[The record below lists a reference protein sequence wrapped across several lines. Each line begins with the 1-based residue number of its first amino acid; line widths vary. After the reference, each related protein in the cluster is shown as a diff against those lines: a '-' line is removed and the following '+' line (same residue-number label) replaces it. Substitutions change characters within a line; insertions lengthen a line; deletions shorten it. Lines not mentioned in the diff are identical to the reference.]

1 LLAAISRM
9 LEDYPED
16 EQLMFSKAVLLEQ
29 SGQLE
34 EALAMANKLLEDKKN
49 INVIILKVNALR
61 DLHRSEDAVKFLHT
75 TVDELPDN
83 RRLRLLYARFLFE
96 TNQLDDAR
104 LQYEWVL
111 ERVPNDGDILF
122 ALALI
127 AMEQKQD
134 EVAKSYLNKMVRYN
148 RRPSEAHFYL
158 GSLSEKAED
167 YPKAIREY
175 KQVEEGYEFIP
186 AQARIVSMMQ
196 RQNQLQEARDYLER
210 MRAEYPSRYQ
220 QLVMVEAQL
229 LSEQGFEQEVF
240 SLLDDAVES
249 NPENLDLLYFRAMT
263 GEKFG
268 HLEIL
273 ERDLKIIIS
282 IEPNN
287 ADALNA
293 LGYSLTDQTDR
304 HEEALE
310 LITKALNI
318 KPNEAAFID
327 SMGWVLYR
335 LENFEEAVTYLR
347 RALELFPNDEV
358 AAHLGE
364 VLWALGEEIE
374 AGEVWQKA
382 LEMAPDSE
390 ILEQVIKR
398 FSSQ

>member
-1 LLAAISRM
+1 
-9 LEDYPED
+9 
-16 EQLMFSKAVLLEQ
+16 
-29 SGQLE
+29 
-34 EALAMANKLLEDKKN
+34 
-49 INVIILKVNALR
+49 
-61 DLHRSEDAVKFLHT
+61 
-75 TVDELPDN
+75 
-83 RRLRLLYARFLFE
+83 
-96 TNQLDDAR
+96 
-104 LQYEWVL
+104 
-111 ERVPNDGDILF
+111 
-122 ALALI
+122 
-127 AMEQKQD
+127 
-134 EVAKSYLNKMVRYN
+134 
-148 RRPSEAHFYL
+148 
-158 GSLSEKAED
+158 
-167 YPKAIREY
+167 
-175 KQVEEGYEFIP
+175 
-186 AQARIVSMMQ
+186 
-196 RQNQLQEARDYLER
+196 
-210 MRAEYPSRYQ
+210 
-220 QLVMVEAQL
+220 
-229 LSEQGFEQEVF
+229 
-240 SLLDDAVES
+240 
-249 NPENLDLLYFRAMT
+249 MT

-268 HLEIL
+268 HLDIL
-273 ERDLKIIIS
+273 ERDLKAIIS
-282 IEPNN
+282 LEPNN

-390 ILEQVIKR
+390 ILKQVIKR

>member
-1 LLAAISRM
+1 
-9 LEDYPED
+9 
-16 EQLMFSKAVLLEQ
+16 
-29 SGQLE
+29 
-34 EALAMANKLLEDKKN
+34 
-49 INVIILKVNALR
+49 
-61 DLHRSEDAVKFLHT
+61 
-75 TVDELPDN
+75 
-83 RRLRLLYARFLFE
+83 
-96 TNQLDDAR
+96 

-127 AMEQKQD
+127 AMEQKK
-134 EVAKSYLNKMVRYN
+134 EETAKSYLNKMVRYN

-167 YPKAIREY
+167 YAKAIREY
-175 KQVEEGYEFIP
+175 KQVEEGYEFLP

-196 RQNQLQEARDYLER
+196 QQNQLHEAREYLER
-210 MRAEYPSRYQ
+210 MRAEYPGRHQ

-229 LSEQGFEQEVF
+229 LSEQGLEQEVF
-240 SLLDDAVES
+240 SLLDDAVNS
-249 NPENLDLLYFRAMT
+249 NPGNLDLLYFRAMT

-273 ERDLKIIIS
+273 ERDLKAIIS
-282 IEPNN
+282 IEPDN

-364 VLWALGEEIE
+364 ALWALGEEAE

-382 LEMAPDSE
+382 LEKAPDSE